1 LGEKGLYLHGLPYSV
16 APREQTHVPLI
27 VWTPSAQ
34 RTQCLASLRDQPLSH
49 DHLFHSVAGAL
60 GIQASEYRVAL
71 DLFAACRA
79 P

>member
-1 LGEKGLYLHGLPYSV
+1 M
-16 APREQTHVPLI
+16 I

-60 GIQASEYRVAL
+60 GIQASEYRAAL
-71 DLFAACRA
+71 DVFAACRA